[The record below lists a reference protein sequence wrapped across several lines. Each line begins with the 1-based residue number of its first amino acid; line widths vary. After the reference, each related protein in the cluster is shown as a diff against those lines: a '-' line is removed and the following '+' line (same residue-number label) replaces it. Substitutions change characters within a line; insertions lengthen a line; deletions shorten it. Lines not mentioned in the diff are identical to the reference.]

1 LRFAAVDEWSHK
13 NTFLHQLDPR
23 AKIVATLIVLFAV
36 SRGNLLAPT
45 AFILAGVAFG
55 KLPIGAVL
63 LRACVALPFA
73 FSFAVAT
80 ALSGHAQ
87 SGLVLAIR
95 SYVSALAVL
104 VLIGTTPLPSIL
116 EGFRRLGA
124 PAVLL
129 EVIQFVHRYL
139 FLLAEQTQRMATAAR
154 ARGARRSFAAIAG
167 SVGVL
172 FARSYDRA
180 EAIHR
185 SMLARGYTGSLPS
198 RERLRFGAPDLC
210 LVLFACVAA
219 SLAFV

>member
-1 LRFAAVDEWSHK
+1 LRFLAVDEWSHK
-13 NTFLHQLDPR
+13 QSFLHSLDPR
-23 AKIVATLIVLFAV
+23 AKILATLIVLIAV

-45 AFILAGVAFG
+45 ALILAGVAFA
-55 KLPIGAVL
+55 KLPVGAVL
-63 LRACVALPFA
+63 LRASVALPFA

-87 SGLVLAIR
+87 SGVVLMVR

-116 EGFRRLGA
+116 DGFRRLGA
-124 PAVLL
+124 PPMLM

-139 FLLAEQTQRMATAAR
+139 FLLAEQTQRMAMAAR
-154 ARGARRSFAAIAG
+154 ARGARRSFSAVAG

-185 SMLARGYTGSLPS
+185 SMLARGYMGSIPS
-198 RERLRFGAPDLC
+198 RENLRFRVADGC
-210 LVLFACVAA
+210 LLALA
-219 SLAFV
+219 SVVVGLAFV